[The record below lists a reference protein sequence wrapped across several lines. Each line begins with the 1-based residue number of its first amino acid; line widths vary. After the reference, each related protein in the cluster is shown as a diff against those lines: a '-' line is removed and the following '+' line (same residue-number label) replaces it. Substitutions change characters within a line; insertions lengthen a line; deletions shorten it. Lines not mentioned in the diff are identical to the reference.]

1 MIFKR
6 WRYVLVVVWMIF
18 IFMMSHLDGA
28 KSWFLTGE
36 FLTVTQTGHIE
47 QDLTYEEKMELYDRD
62 ETWNMMV
69 LLRKFAHFFE
79 YFILVLLVLN
89 VFVVQLPWYRA
100 LCFSLALAV
109 GYAVLDEVHQLFIP
123 GRSGNMVD
131 ILIDALGAMFGALFV
146 SCLRHIRKV
155 KLNEN

>member
-6 WRYVLVVVWMIF
+6 WRYVMVVVWMIF

-62 ETWNMMV
+62 ETWDLMV
-69 LLRKFAHFFE
+69 FLRKMAHFFE
-79 YFILVLLVLN
+79 YFILMLLVLN
-89 VFVVQLPWYRA
+89 VFVVQLSWRRA
-100 LCFSLALAV
+100 LLFSLGLAI

-131 ILIDALGAMFGALFV
+131 VLIDALGAIFGVFV
-146 SCLRHIRKV
+146 ISCLRHIRKV